1 MADCITYTPIK
12 HKRKRETKPYFPEP
26 YFPEPYF
33 ERQCLSWCLIHA
45 INMYMQKPLFATF
58 KKMIEIVNGMRT
70 ANGKMYDNSNYE
82 MYHPETGNFVP
93 IAAVYFLEQLAGICL
108 VQRTL
113 ATPSD
118 LREIMRK
125 VSRVMLINPGVHITT
140 VLSQGAQL
148 ILLDSE
154 KDGPIF
160 MTDQSVDLLI
170 KNGYKTVYMEG
181 VRNRPVYHEEV
192 L

>member
-1 MADCITYTPIK
+1 
-12 HKRKRETKPYFPEP
+12 
-26 YFPEPYF
+26 
-33 ERQCLSWCLIHA
+33 
-45 INMYMQKPLFATF
+45 MYMQKPLFATF